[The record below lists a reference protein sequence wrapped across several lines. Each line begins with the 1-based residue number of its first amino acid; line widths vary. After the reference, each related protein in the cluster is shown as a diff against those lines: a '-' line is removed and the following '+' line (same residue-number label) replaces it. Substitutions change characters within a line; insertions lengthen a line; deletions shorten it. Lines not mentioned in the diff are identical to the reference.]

1 MRFLKGKIE
10 LDEPARAALFQECLR
25 AVRAGVRPNLAEW
38 ESLEP
43 VEQDA
48 FLEANELH
56 EKEVAA
62 WEGLATQSPEGL
74 RHVISEMD
82 GGAMDSH
89 LLLEEATARAA
100 SRMNTRNFATR
111 FTK

>member
-1 MRFLKGKIE
+1 VRFLKGKID
-10 LDEPARAALFQECLR
+10 LDADALTALFQECLR
-25 AVRAGVRPNLAEW
+25 AVRAGVHPNLVEW
-38 ESLEP
+38 ESLEL

-62 WEGLATQSPEGL
+62 WEGIAAQGPEGL